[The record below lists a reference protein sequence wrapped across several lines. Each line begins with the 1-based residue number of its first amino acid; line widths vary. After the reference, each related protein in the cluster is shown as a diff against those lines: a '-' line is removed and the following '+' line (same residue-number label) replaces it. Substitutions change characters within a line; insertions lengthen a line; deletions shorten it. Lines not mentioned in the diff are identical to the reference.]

1 VIQTGANDDGDDR
14 SGDRSTDRPTIDPLK
29 YQPSRSA
36 PPKPTATAIAH
47 GGEWLTVKAR
57 YKDPDDD
64 TSQLISQPV
73 RPALHT
79 QFLPLASAV
88 AEFGLLLRDAPHD
101 NARWDALSR
110 RLSTINAPAN
120 IAPEVAE
127 LKELVAVARGLARL
141 R

>member
-1 VIQTGANDDGDDR
+1 
-14 SGDRSTDRPTIDPLK
+14 
-29 YQPSRSA
+29 
-36 PPKPTATAIAH
+36 
-47 GGEWLTVKAR
+47 
-57 YKDPDDD
+57 
-64 TSQLISQPV
+64 V

-110 RLSTINAPAN
+110 RLSAINAPAN

-127 LKELVAVARGLARL
+127 MKELVAVARGLGRL